1 MAHKHVRVRQKDG
14 WLLARDGKTIIVP
27 DMTQARAIGLMDS
40 IRKKSPA
47 DGSMSEETAWH
58 ELDRLLE
65 LKNDIVNGYPH
76 VLDLFEHLPD
86 QISDQAIILLARSG
100 IRTCLG
106 RAVSLWLEPRGEA
119 ETDAWQVRLDW
130 SAAMPDA
137 VPVFGPDGRPRK
149 IEQVPEQ
156 LETGALY
163 ETKTGNRLLNL
174 TGLKIRYAHAWD
186 YAPDEPEYWIDL
198 STRYLFVQWTP
209 ELERRAGKDP
219 SVNRLIHLLAEGP
232 MKPFGPELK
241 TPDEIPNLTHKL
253 ARPVDPDR
261 IQDERFELRDPENK
275 EAFYQYVIE
284 K

>member
-14 WLLARDGKTIIVP
+14 WLLARDGKAIIVP

-40 IRKKSPA
+40 IRKKLPA
-47 DGSMSEETAWH
+47 DGSMSEETAWR

-76 VLDLFEHLPD
+76 VLDLFEYLPD
-86 QISDQAIILLARSG
+86 RISDQAIILLARSG

-106 RAVSLWLEPRGEA
+106 RTVSLWLEPCNKA
-119 ETDAWQVRLDW
+119 ETNAWQVRLDW

-137 VPVFGPDGRPRK
+137 VPVFDRDGRPRK

-163 ETKTGNRLLNL
+163 ETKAGDRLLNL

-219 SVNRLIHLLAEGP
+219 SVNRLVHLLAEGP
-232 MKPFGPELK
+232 VKPFGPELK
-241 TPDEIPNLTHKL
+241 TPDKIPAIICKI

-261 IQDERFELRDPENK
+261 IQDERFELRDPGNK
-275 EAFYQYVIE
+275 EAFYQYVVE